1 MGQIQSFGPGE
12 AFAWCFFL
20 FFFLCVT
27 LNPTKLGFHSPHPQ
41 ALPLLNLSSAAPDS
55 PPPPRRPCGVAGGTH
70 SCSGSRCGAQTW
82 CVQMLSMRPRLE
94 EHPVRRPRPYGLK
107 GKGLLWSC
115 WSSPWEQRLPLSP
128 ALPST
133 PLNGAERHCTGL

>member
-1 MGQIQSFGPGE
+1 M
-12 AFAWCFFL
+12 FF

-27 LNPTKLGFHSPHPQ
+27 PNPTKLGFHSPHPQ
-41 ALPLLNLSSAAPDS
+41 ALPLLNLSSAAPD
-55 PPPPRRPCGVAGGTH
+55 PPPGVPAVLPGGTH

-82 CVQMLSMRPRLE
+82 RVQMLSMRPRLE

-115 WSSPWEQRLPLSP
+115 WSSPWEQRPPLSP